1 MIKSMTGFARSA
13 GQGEWGSAVWEIR
26 SVNHRYLEISSRLPE
41 EFRALEAE
49 VRERIG
55 KRLDRGKVDCLL
67 RYQVQVDLSRGLVI
81 NEKMLQQIEQ
91 AIGRVRAQ
99 VPHCAPVNPLDLLRW
114 PGVIDPP
121 DAQEASAPLLALLD
135 GALEALV
142 NARCREGERLSALLS
157 ERCESVR
164 QHIAWL
170 RARLPEIV
178 EALVAR
184 IKGRLLELG
193 QQVDPG
199 RVEQELV
206 LLIQRLDVAE
216 ELDRLQAHADEVT
229 RVIQHDKPVG
239 RRLDFL
245 LQEMNREAN
254 TLGSKSVHIDST
266 GVSVEL
272 KVLIEQMR
280 EQVQNIE

>member
-1 MIKSMTGFARSA
+1 MTGFARSA

-55 KRLDRGKVDCLL
+55 KRLNRGKVDCLL
-67 RYQVQVDLSRGLVI
+67 RYQLQVELSRGLVI
-81 NEKMLQQIEQ
+81 NGKVLRQIEQ
-91 AIGRVRAQ
+91 AIETVSAT
-99 VPHCAPVNPLDLLRW
+99 VPQCAPVNPLDLLRW

-121 DAQEASAPLLALLD
+121 DVQEASAPLLALLD
-135 GALEALV
+135 SALEALV
-142 NARCREGERLSALLS
+142 SARCREGERLCALLS
-157 ERCESVR
+157 DRCESVR
-164 QHIAWL
+164 QHIGWL

-178 EALVAR
+178 EALVTR
-184 IKGRLLELG
+184 IKGRLLDLG

-199 RVEQELV
+199 RLEQELV

-216 ELDRLQAHADEVT
+216 ELDRLQAHTDELT
-229 RVIQHDKPVG
+229 RVIRHDKPVG

-254 TLGSKSVHIDST
+254 TLGSKSVHVDST

>member
-1 MIKSMTGFARSA
+1 MTAFARSA

-26 SVNHRYLEISSRLPE
+26 SVNHRYLEISPRLPD

-49 VRERIG
+49 VRECIG

-67 RYQVQVDLSRGLVI
+67 RYQLQVDLSRGLMI
-81 NEKMLQQIEQ
+81 NEKMLRQIEQ
-91 AIGRVRAQ
+91 AIERVSAM
-99 VPHCAPVNPLDLLRW
+99 VPQCAPVNPLDLLRW

-121 DAQEASAPLLALLD
+121 DMQEAGAPLLALLD
-135 GALEALV
+135 SALEALV
-142 NARCREGERLSALLS
+142 TARCREGERLCALLS
-157 ERCESVR
+157 ERCECVR

-170 RARLPEIV
+170 QTRLPEIV
-178 EALVAR
+178 EALIAR
-184 IKGRLLELG
+184 IKGRLLDLG

-216 ELDRLQAHADEVT
+216 ELDRLQAHIDEFT

-254 TLGSKSVHIDST
+254 TLG
-266 GVSVEL
+266 
-272 KVLIEQMR
+272 
-280 EQVQNIE
+280 

>member
-1 MIKSMTGFARSA
+1 MIKSMTAFARSA

-26 SVNHRYLEISSRLPE
+26 SVNHRYLEISPRLPE
-41 EFRALEAE
+41 EFRALEGE

-55 KRLDRGKVDCLL
+55 KRLNRGKVDCLL
-67 RYQVQVDLSRGLVI
+67 RYQWEVDLKRGLAI
-81 NEKMLQQIEQ
+81 NREILQQIEQ
-91 AIGRVRAQ
+91 AIGRISAQ

-121 DAQEASAPLLALLD
+121 DTQEASAPLLALLD

-142 NARCREGERLSALLS
+142 NARCREGERLSALIS

-170 RARLPEIV
+170 RARLPEII

-193 QQVDPG
+193 QPVDPE

>member
-1 MIKSMTGFARSA
+1 MTGFARNA

-26 SVNHRYLEISSRLPE
+26 SVNHRYLEISPRLPE

-91 AIGRVRAQ
+91 AIGRVSAQ

-142 NARCREGERLSALLS
+142 NARCREGERLSAL
-157 ERCESVR
+157 
-164 QHIAWL
+164 
-170 RARLPEIV
+170 
-178 EALVAR
+178 
-184 IKGRLLELG
+184 
-193 QQVDPG
+193 
-199 RVEQELV
+199 
-206 LLIQRLDVAE
+206 
-216 ELDRLQAHADEVT
+216 
-229 RVIQHDKPVG
+229 
-239 RRLDFL
+239 
-245 LQEMNREAN
+245 
-254 TLGSKSVHIDST
+254 
-266 GVSVEL
+266 
-272 KVLIEQMR
+272 
-280 EQVQNIE
+280 

>member
-1 MIKSMTGFARSA
+1 MTAFARSA

-26 SVNHRYLEISSRLPE
+26 SVNHRYLEISPRLPE
-41 EFRALEAE
+41 EVRALEAE

-55 KRLDRGKVDCLL
+55 ERLDRGKVDCLL
-67 RYQVQVDLSRGLVI
+67 RYQVQVDLRRGLAI
-81 NEKMLQQIEQ
+81 NREILQQIEQ
-91 AIGRVRAQ
+91 AIEKVCAT
-99 VPHCAPVNPLDLLRW
+99 VPQCAPVNPVDLLRW

-121 DAQEASAPLLALLD
+121 DMQEASAPLLALLD
-135 GALEALV
+135 SALEALV
-142 NARCREGERLSALLS
+142 TARCREGERLSALLS
-157 ERCESVR
+157 ERCQSVR
-164 QHIAWL
+164 RHIGYL

-178 EALVAR
+178 EALTAR
-184 IKGRLLELG
+184 IKGRLHDLG

-199 RVEQELV
+199 RLEQELV

-216 ELDRLQAHADEVT
+216 ELDRLQAHTDEFT

>member
-1 MIKSMTGFARSA
+1 MTAFARSA

-26 SVNHRYLEISSRLPE
+26 SVNHRYLEISPRLPE
-41 EFRALEAE
+41 EFRALESE

-55 KRLDRGKVDCLL
+55 KRLNRGKVDCLL
-67 RYQVQVDLSRGLVI
+67 RYQSRVDLREGLAI
-81 NEKMLQQIEQ
+81 NRELLQQIEQ
-91 AIGRVRAQ
+91 AIGKVSATVSQ
-99 VPHCAPVNPLDLLRW
+99 CAPVSPLELLRW
-114 PGVIDPP
+114 PGVIDPS
-121 DAQEASAPLLALLD
+121 DMQEASTPLLALLD
-135 GALEALV
+135 SALEALV
-142 NARCREGERLSALLS
+142 TARCREGERLGALLA

-164 QHIAWL
+164 QHIGWL
-170 RARLPEIV
+170 RVRLPEIV
-178 EALVAR
+178 EALIAR
-184 IKGRLLELG
+184 IKGRLLDLG

-206 LLIQRLDVAE
+206 MLIQRLDVAE
-216 ELDRLQAHADEVT
+216 ELDRLQAHTDEFK
-229 RVIQHDKPVG
+229 RVIRHDKPVG

>member
-1 MIKSMTGFARSA
+1 MTAFARSA

-26 SVNHRYLEISSRLPE
+26 SVNHRYLEISPRLPE
-41 EFRALEAE
+41 EVRALEAE

-55 KRLDRGKVDCLL
+55 ERLDRGKVDCLL
-67 RYQVQVDLSRGLVI
+67 RYQVQVDLRRGLAI
-81 NEKMLQQIEQ
+81 NREILQQIEQ
-91 AIGRVRAQ
+91 AIGRVTAT
-99 VPHCAPVNPLDLLRW
+99 VPQCAPVNPVDLLRW

-121 DAQEASAPLLALLD
+121 DMQEASAPLLALLD
-135 GALEALV
+135 SALEALV
-142 NARCREGERLSALLS
+142 TARCREGERLSALLS
-157 ERCESVR
+157 ERCERMR
-164 QHIAWL
+164 QHIDYL
-170 RARLPEIV
+170 RARLPGIV
-178 EALVAR
+178 KALTAR
-184 IKGRLLELG
+184 IKGRLLDLG
-193 QQVDPG
+193 QQVDAG
-199 RVEQELV
+199 RLEQELV

-216 ELDRLQAHADEVT
+216 ELDRLQAHTDEFT
-229 RVIQHDKPVG
+229 RVMQHDKPVG

>member
-1 MIKSMTGFARSA
+1 MTGFARNA

-26 SVNHRYLEISSRLPE
+26 SVNHRYLEISPRLPE

-67 RYQVQVDLSRGLVI
+67 RYQVQVDLKRGLAI
-81 NEKMLQQIEQ
+81 NREILQQIEQ
-91 AIGRVRAQ
+91 AIGRVSAQ
-99 VPHCAPVNPLDLLRW
+99 VPHCAPVNPFDLLRW

-121 DAQEASAPLLALLD
+121 DTQEASVPLLALLD

-142 NARCREGERLSALLS
+142 NARCREGERLSALIS
-157 ERCESVR
+157 ERCEGVR

>member
-26 SVNHRYLEISSRLPE
+26 SVNHRYLEISPRLPE
-41 EFRALEAE
+41 EFRTLEAE

-67 RYQVQVDLSRGLVI
+67 RYRLEVDLKRGLAI
-81 NEKMLQQIEQ
+81 NREILQQIEQ
-91 AIGRVRAQ
+91 AIGRVSAQ

-121 DAQEASAPLLALLD
+121 DTQEASVPLLALLD

-142 NARCREGERLSALLS
+142 NARCREGESLSALIS
-157 ERCESVR
+157 ERCEGVR

-266 GVSVEL
+266 GISVEL

>member
-1 MIKSMTGFARSA
+1 MTGFARSA

-26 SVNHRYLEISSRLPE
+26 SVNHRYLEISPRLPE
-41 EFRALEAE
+41 EFRALEGE

-67 RYQVQVDLSRGLVI
+67 HYQLEVDLKRGLAI
-81 NEKMLQQIEQ
+81 NRAILRQIEQ
-91 AIGRVRAQ
+91 AIGRISAQ
-99 VPHCAPVNPLDLLRW
+99 VPQCAPVDPLDLLRW

-121 DAQEASAPLLALLD
+121 DPQKASAPLLALLD

-164 QHIAWL
+164 QHVAWL

-229 RVIQHDKPVG
+229 RVMRQDKPVG

>member
-1 MIKSMTGFARSA
+1 MTGFARSA

-26 SVNHRYLEISSRLPE
+26 SVNHRYLEISPRLPE
-41 EFRALEAE
+41 EFRTLEAE

-67 RYQVQVDLSRGLVI
+67 RYRLEVDLKRGLAI
-81 NEKMLQQIEQ
+81 NREILQQIEQ
-91 AIGRVRAQ
+91 AIGRVSAQ

-121 DAQEASAPLLALLD
+121 DTQEASVPLLALLD

-142 NARCREGERLSALLS
+142 NARCREGERLSALIS
-157 ERCESVR
+157 ERCEGVR

-229 RVIQHDKPVG
+229 WVIQHDKPVG

-266 GVSVEL
+266 GISVEL